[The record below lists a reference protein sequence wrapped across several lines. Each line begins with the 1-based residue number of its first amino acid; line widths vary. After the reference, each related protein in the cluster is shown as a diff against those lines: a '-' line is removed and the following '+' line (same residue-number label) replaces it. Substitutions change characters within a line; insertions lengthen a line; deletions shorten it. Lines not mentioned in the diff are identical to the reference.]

1 MSGDIPLALSAVKVT
16 DNHFEL
22 DLGRLGLDRNI
33 QLLKEHTWF
42 YIPLVYNYGGRALLS
57 IAKDTLGERAFRDA
71 HIVPGER

>member
-1 MSGDIPLALSAVKVT
+1 MGGDIPLALSAVKVA

-42 YIPLVYNYGGRALLS
+42 YIPLVYNDGGRALLS

-71 HIVPGER
+71 HIIPGER